1 MKTEKRK
8 CEKHGEY
15 IAECVEYA
23 HFSRWSWCP
32 ECQKEHD
39 AAAKLEREEN
49 EKMQKKF
56 MIAENMNR
64 SGIPKKYSSAQ
75 LSCLESV
82 SGNKNEKA
90 IQYASRY
97 IAAFE
102 NIRDEGVSMIFFGS
116 PGTGKTHIACAVAI
130 EIIKQGFS
138 AKYITAFDLLNEIS
152 DCFRTKEPVNDVV
165 KDYLHSDLLVI
176 DEIGIQYGKDHDS
189 IWLYKIIN
197 SRYVNNRPT
206 IIISN
211 LSQEDLEAFL
221 GTPTYDRLQEGKG
234 TAIPFYWESHR
245 KKQAL
250 KLVG

>member
-152 DCFRTKEPVNDVV
+152 DCFRTRESVNDAI
-165 KDYLHSDLLVI
+165 KNYLHSDLLVI

-211 LSQEDLEAFL
+211 LSQEDLETFL
-221 GTPTYDRLQEGKG
+221 GAPTYDRLQEGKG
-234 TAIPFYWESHR
+234 AAIPFYWESHR
-245 KKQAL
+245 RKPAL
-250 KLVG
+250 KLAS